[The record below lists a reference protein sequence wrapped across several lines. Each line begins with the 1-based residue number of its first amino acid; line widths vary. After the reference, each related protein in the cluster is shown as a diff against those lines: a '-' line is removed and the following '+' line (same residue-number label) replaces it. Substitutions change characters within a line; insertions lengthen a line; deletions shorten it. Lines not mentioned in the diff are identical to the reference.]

1 MGTINSETSKCNKIR
16 TTLLA
21 KSVAL
26 EMSDLK
32 AWEVHVS
39 NLNPLV
45 NTFVPQWIP
54 SMQADAIGFT
64 VFILNPDAE
73 SFLPHF
79 DLNPRATVFSPKC
92 KTNMENGVI
101 GTLLF
106 IIVILSIL
114 IVRDVITCM
123 QMANDICPIVC
134 LRKLKL
140 DNPNKI
146 VIGHL
151 NINSIRQ
158 KFVSLKEII
167 DDNIDIFLV
176 SETKLDGT
184 FPIGQFS
191 MNRYPFREDRNDKGG
206 GSILFIRD
214 HLPCRRINVNFNPN
228 IFIEIN
234 LNKENGYLLAYIILL
249 GT

>member
-1 MGTINSETSKCNKIR
+1 
-16 TTLLA
+16 
-21 KSVAL
+21 
-26 EMSDLK
+26 MSDLK
-32 AWEVHVS
+32 AWEVRVS

-54 SMQADAIGFT
+54 SIQADVIGIT
-64 VFILNPDAE
+64 VFNLNPDAE
-73 SFLPHF
+73 KFIPHF

-140 DNPNKI
+140 DNRNKI
-146 VIGHL
+146 MIGHL

-158 KFVSLKEII
+158 KFVSLNEII
-167 DDNIDIFLV
+167 NDNIAIMLV

-184 FPIGQFS
+184 FPAGQFS
-191 MNRYPFREDRNDKGG
+191 MNRYHIPFREDRNEGG
-206 GSILFIRD
+206 GLILFIRD
-214 HLPCRRINVNFNPN
+214 HIPCRRINVNFNPN
-228 IFIEIN
+228 TEVIFIEIN
-234 LNKENGYLLAYIILL
+234 LKK
-249 GT
+249 